1 MLEMFERIP
10 RVAKWM
16 PQKGYTIRVK
26 DTVGSSVAIWT
37 VTFTGVFRT
46 LQSDSSEIVHKL

>member
-1 MLEMFERIP
+1 MLETFKRIS
-10 RVAKWM
+10 RVAKRK